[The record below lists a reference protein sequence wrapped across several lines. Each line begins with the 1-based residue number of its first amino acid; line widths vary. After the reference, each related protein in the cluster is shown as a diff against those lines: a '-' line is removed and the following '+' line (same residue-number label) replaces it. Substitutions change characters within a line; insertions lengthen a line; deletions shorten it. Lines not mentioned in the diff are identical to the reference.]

1 MRRDPRIRRYAAAVI
16 DQALTLVAQRLN
28 GHLTARY
35 GVQDE
40 LVTLSPLS
48 DAEGK
53 PAPDAR
59 NRLVMFV
66 TNIAH
71 DPTPR
76 GGRSRVSAQI
86 VQSQA
91 QHLDVYFML
100 ASAYEAETYVEGL
113 KLISSALAFFQ
124 AHPVMTPQSTP
135 DMPVG
140 LSQLSFEIANLK
152 VEEMGQMW
160 GTLGGRYVPSV
171 MFKMRSVVIDAGALT
186 NIVPLVSRP
195 GQSVTPAEAEA

>member
-1 MRRDPRIRRYAAAVI
+1 MI
-16 DQALTLVAQRLN
+16 DQALSLVAARLN
-28 GHLTARY
+28 SHLAARY

-40 LVTLSPLS
+40 LVALSPLT

-71 DPTPR
+71 DATPR
-76 GGRSRVSAQI
+76 GGRGRTSMQM

-100 ASAYEAETYVEGL
+100 ASAYEAETYAEGL
-113 KLISSALAFFQ
+113 KLISTALAFFQ
-124 AHPVMTPQSTP
+124 AYPVMTPQSTP
-135 DMPVG
+135 DMPLG
-140 LSQLSFEIANLK
+140 LGQLSFEIANLK

-160 GTLGGRYVPSV
+160 GNLGGRYVPSV

-186 NIVPLVSRP
+186 NVVPLITRP
-195 GQSVTPAEAEA
+195 GESVRPTEAEV